1 MGFVKRFNEF
11 VKGIYETCDL
21 IFFNVVLV
29 VVVVVVVVVV
39 LSTVQFILF
48 LHFASI
54 ISEEP

>member
-29 VVVVVVVVVV
+29 VVVVVVVVV

>member
-21 IFFNVVLV
+21 SFFNVVLV
-29 VVVVVVVVVV
+29 VVVVVVA

>member
-29 VVVVVVVVVV
+29 VVVVVV

>member
-11 VKGIYETCDL
+11 VKGIYETCNL
-21 IFFNVVLV
+21 VFFNVVL
-29 VVVVVVVVVV
+29 VVVVVVVV

>member
-29 VVVVVVVVVV
+29 VVVVVVV

>member
-29 VVVVVVVVVV
+29 VVVVVV
-39 LSTVQFILF
+39 LSIVQFILF

>member
-29 VVVVVVVVVV
+29 VVVVVVVV

>member
-29 VVVVVVVVVV
+29 VAVVVV